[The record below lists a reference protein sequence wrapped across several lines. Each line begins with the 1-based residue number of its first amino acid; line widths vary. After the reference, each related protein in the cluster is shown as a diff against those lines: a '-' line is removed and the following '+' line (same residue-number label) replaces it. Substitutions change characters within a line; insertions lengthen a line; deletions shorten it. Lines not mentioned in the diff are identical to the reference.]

1 MANKP
6 IMKCS
11 MPTIFM
17 ITGGKVKF
25 KPGRKS
31 KLNFLPVKD
40 FIPDSQRMVNPA
52 AIRKRYARC
61 EV

>member
-11 MPTIFM
+11 IPTSLM
-17 ITGGKVKF
+17 ITGGNVKF
-25 KPGRKS
+25 IPGRKS
-31 KLNFLPVKD
+31 KLNCLPVKD
-40 FIPDSQRMVNPA
+40 LIPASQRMVNPA
-52 AIRKRYARC
+52 AIRKRYARG